1 MHAYTPTEAAVASV
15 TLGQVQEA
23 LPQAGQA
30 FPPGQISGG
39 DELGSQVTAGPGAG
53 GGAGGGPGAGGGAG
67 GGPRAGGGADPVG
80 NHTSTSVAP

>member
-1 MHAYTPTEAAVASV
+1 MA
-15 TLGQVQEA
+15 LGHVQEG

-39 DELGSQVTAGPGAG
+39 DEFGSQVAAGPGCG

-67 GGPRAGGGADPVG
+67 PAG
-80 NHTSTSVAP
+80 NHTSTSVGPQLPAAAPHVALCLSAYVPPWAQ